1 MAKFSLSNL
10 SKAAESKGRKSS
22 DSSNRMKIETAKLS
36 LDGSKPTMKL
46 LLKGAEL
53 AEFSKAERDM
63 LDQAS
68 GLICRG
74 EAWKTVGAVKNAIKD
89 GDEVIAKAELWKLMG
104 LAEGR
109 SELPKASEKPQKKS
123 SKKTSTPT
131 IDVSSLKAK
140 IEEVV
145 EDDLKDALERALE
158 GILDALVLI
167 DEA

>member
-1 MAKFSLSNL
+1 MAKFSLSSL
-10 SKAAESKGRKSS
+10 SKAEESKVRKS
-22 DSSNRMKIETAKLS
+22 DSKNRMKLETAALP
-36 LDGSKPTMKL
+36 LDSSKPTMNL

-53 AEFSKAERDM
+53 AEFSKAERDL

-74 EAWKTVGAVKNAIKD
+74 EAWSVIGKVKDAIKD
-89 GDEVIAKAELWKLMG
+89 GDTALSKAELWSLMA

-109 SELPKASEKPQKKS
+109 SELPRS
-123 SKKTSTPT
+123 SKKTSKTPKESSKPN

-140 IEEVV
+140 IDEVV

-158 GILDALVLI
+158 GLLDALVLI

>member
-1 MAKFSLSNL
+1 MAKFSLSSL
-10 SKAAESKGRKSS
+10 SKAAESKVRKSS
-22 DSSNRMKIETAKLS
+22 DSSNRMKLETAKLS

-46 LLKGAEL
+46 LLKGAVL

-74 EAWKTVGAVKNAIKD
+74 EAWKAVGAVKNAIKD

-109 SELPKASEKPQKKS
+109 ENLPRSSEKTSETPKES
-123 SKKTSTPT
+123 SKPS